1 MAVKLLISLLASPK
15 QQSQPLDAFLCF
27 DVSSRYV
34 SNPSD
39 TPNLPAQVE
48 ATCVAD
54 KQIDWPNEIIVR
66 LMFSQ
71 KATEPGEL
79 TMPSTGISGR
89 SIALGSGRQLGR

>member
-1 MAVKLLISLLASPK
+1 MSDADAESSSLQQSMFPYQKMAAKSLISILASPK
-15 QQSQPLDAFLCF
+15 QHSQPLDAFLCF
-27 DVSSRYV
+27 DVSSRRV

-66 LMFSQ
+66 LILSQ
-71 KATEPGEL
+71 KATEPWK
-79 TMPSTGISGR
+79 
-89 SIALGSGRQLGR
+89 AD